1 MNVRSVGLL
10 LLPALLIG
18 SGWLARSQYS
28 SKFNEKLHNTV
39 QRNLDNEFIQIE
51 KEAKLLIEDQLSGSS
66 GAWDE
71 ARHFFL
77 QVDGNTVVVWNR
89 TTFLP
94 DIGSLTS
101 IDSISFIESP
111 RGASLIKRWAIDDG
125 SSLFCVL
132 MLTDHYPII
141 NNFLSSQWNA
151 AIFPER
157 DIQILGPYHSE
168 GRPVFVSGKL
178 AFRILPQNVQ
188 AHESTFSFLLLLTG
202 FSFLLYG
209 WWRLKEIC
217 EQKLACDLSFAI
229 LFVGLLTT
237 RLGMIMIGL
246 PALYRPGEIFDP
258 KIFASSA
265 LNGSIGDLFFNC
277 VALLILIG
285 YLFFNFRKFRIV
297 KWLLRLDGFYRMA
310 AGTLCLL
317 ACFFA
322 LLFPYDFIEAIYHNS
337 TLSLD
342 IIQTLSFD
350 AVRMMAL
357 SSVLA
362 ACISSFLFIHAF
374 FSLSS
379 HLIGR
384 KRLFFFIALLIS
396 SAAFGLQFYIF
407 ERNLSV
413 TLILG
418 VLFFSVLRGSKLY
431 RTVFKISFQLFIY
444 LIFSLI
450 IYCFQNGYAVRTFYK
465 EHQVQDQFRFGKD
478 FLTERDVLGE
488 YLLNQAR
495 ERIGK
500 DQFIQIRMASPFM
513 NKSAVVDKIRRVHL
527 SNYFDRYEINITTHN
542 EEGVNAGTPAAD
554 KDGKSLGKNKNFVPT
569 GYPGISYANVSDG
582 NAVKRYHV
590 AIPVFYQRPAGW
602 VALDLSLKRVIPDNV
617 YPELL
622 VDNRFSQIYRNRD
635 FSYAVFLKGELISSF
650 GLFNFGRDFQRKQ
663 IQNPDL
669 YTTGIDDNGYRHIGI
684 EDLDGSVAIVS
695 AADYSWFYFV
705 TNFSF
710 WFVFG
715 LIFLFIGQGI
725 LGVYS
730 YFKGEKFNYTARI
743 QLFIFFAFLL
753 PVLAVSITT
762 LTLIGR
768 SNEEAIKKDFL
779 ERSIT
784 LSHRIANLISADSAR
799 TNMGANLERLIE
811 ENVTSSKIDISV
823 YSKEGKLLA
832 TSQPSLFDDQL
843 ISPLIDRSA
852 WKKIVM
858 QGETQTV
865 TNEQIGRLQ
874 YSCAYS
880 AVLSPETG
888 RLEAIVG
895 LPFFESAT
903 FLQRSQSLILSN
915 ILIVFVVVF
924 ILFSLLSYWASSSL
938 TFPIKFITK
947 TLGQTTLTGQNKP
960 LQWNSSDEIGTLVKE
975 YNRMVENLKE
985 SKRALAQSE
994 KESAWREMAKQV
1006 AHEIKN
1012 PLTPMKLTLQQM
1024 EQALKS
1030 GNLPIE
1036 KSQKSVDVLLKQV
1049 NILNEIAASFSTFA
1063 NMPTPSLQKLDL
1075 NTLLHDVVILF
1086 STSLEGRIHFTP
1098 VENSPLVSADSTS
1111 LSRAISNI
1119 IINALQA
1126 KRENQEVL
1134 MVNISGAIRLDTVV
1148 ITIRD
1153 NGRGMD
1159 KGVQE
1164 RIFQPQFTT
1173 KQSGSGLGLAITKQI
1188 IGQAGGKIWF
1198 ESSVNQGTTFFIE
1211 LPLGN

>member
-1 MNVRSVGLL
+1 MNVRSIGLL
-10 LLPALLIG
+10 LLSGLLIG
-18 SGWLARSQYS
+18 SGWLVRLQYS
-28 SKFNEKLHNTV
+28 AKFKEKLQDAV
-39 QRNLDNEFIQIE
+39 QRNLADEFIQIE
-51 KEAKLLIEDQLSGSS
+51 KEAKLLIEDQLFVSS
-66 GAWDE
+66 QAWDE
-71 ARHFFL
+71 AKHFFL
-77 QVDGNTVVVWNR
+77 QVDGYTIVVWNR

-94 DIGSLTS
+94 DIGQLAS
-101 IDSISFIESP
+101 IDSISFIDSP

-132 MLTDHYPII
+132 TLSDHYPII
-141 NNFLSSQWNA
+141 NNFLSPQWNT
-151 AIFPER
+151 AIFPEK
-157 DIQILGPYHSE
+157 DIQILGPYESAGH
-168 GRPVFVSGKL
+168 PVFVNGKPV
-178 AFRILPQNVQ
+178 FRILPQNLQ
-188 AHESTFSFLLLLTG
+188 AHESTFSFLLILTG
-202 FSFLLYG
+202 FSLLLYV
-209 WWRLKEIC
+209 WWRLKQVF
-217 EQKLACDLSFAI
+217 EQKLAYDMAFFV
-229 LFVGLLTT
+229 LFTGLLSI

-246 PALYRPGEIFDP
+246 PGLYLPDEIFDP
-258 KIFASSA
+258 KVFASSS
-265 LNGSIGDLFFNC
+265 LNRSMGDLFFNC
-277 VALLILIG
+277 VALLILVG
-285 YLFFNFRKFRIV
+285 YLFLDFRKFKVV
-297 KWLLRLDGFYRMA
+297 KWLLRLEGFYRSL
-310 AGTLCLL
+310 AGALCLL
-317 ACFFA
+317 TCFFA

-350 AVRMMAL
+350 VVRMVAL
-357 SSVLA
+357 GAVLT
-362 ACISSFLFIHAF
+362 ACISSFLFIHVF
-374 FSLSS
+374 FSLGN

-384 KRLFFFIALLIS
+384 KNISFVIVLLIA
-396 SAAFGLQFYIF
+396 SAVFGLQFYTF

-418 VLFFSVLRGSKLY
+418 VFFFYVLRSSKLY
-431 RTVFKISFQLFIY
+431 KTVFKVSFQLFIY

-450 IYCFQNGYAVRTFYK
+450 VYCFQNGYAVRTFYK
-465 EHQVQDQFRFGKD
+465 ERQIQDQFRFGKD
-478 FLTERDVLGE
+478 FLTENDVLGE
-488 YLLNQAR
+488 YLLDQAR
-495 ERIGK
+495 DRIGK

-513 NKSAVVDKIRRVHL
+513 SKSAVVDKIRRVHL
-527 SNYFDRYEINITTHN
+527 SNYFDRYEIKITTHN
-542 EEGVNAGTPAAD
+542 EDGGNSKAFVAD
-554 KDGKSLGKNKNFVPT
+554 DDGLGLSKPVNFVAT

-582 NAVKRYHV
+582 NTVKRYHV
-590 AIPVFYQRPAGW
+590 AIPVYYQRPAGW

-635 FSYAVFLKGELISSF
+635 FSYAVFLKEELISRF
-650 GLFNFGRDFQRKQ
+650 GHFNFGRDFQRKQ
-663 IQNPDL
+663 IKNPDL
-669 YTTGIDDNGYRHIGI
+669 YTTGIDDRGYHHIGI
-684 EDLDGSVAIVS
+684 EDHDGSVAIIS

-715 LIFLFIGQGI
+715 LVFLFIGQGI
-725 LGVYS
+725 MGVYS

-768 SNEEAIKKDFL
+768 SNEESIKKDFL
-779 ERSIT
+779 ERSNT
-784 LSHRIANLISADSAR
+784 LSNRIANLISTDSAK
-799 TNMGANLERLIE
+799 TNLGSNLERLIE
-811 ENVTSSKIDISV
+811 ENVASSKVDISV

-832 TSQPSLFDDQL
+832 TSQPALFDDQL
-843 ISPLIDRSA
+843 ISPLIDRDA
-852 WKKIVM
+852 WKKIVL
-858 QGETQTV
+858 QGEIQTV

-880 AVLSPETG
+880 SVLSPETG

-947 TLGQTTLTGQNKP
+947 TLGQTTLTGQNKL

-975 YNRMVENLKE
+975 YNRMVENLEE
-985 SKRALAQSE
+985 SKRVLAQSE

-1030 GNLPIE
+1030 GNLPVE

-1049 NILNEIAASFSTFA
+1049 NILNEIAASFSAFA
-1063 NMPTPSLQKLDL
+1063 NMPTPSLQKVDL
-1075 NTLLHDVVILF
+1075 NKLLQDVVTLF
-1086 STSLEGRIHFTP
+1086 STATEGRINFILIEH
-1098 VENSPLVSADSTS
+1098 SPSVSADLTS
-1111 LSRAISNI
+1111 LSRAFSNM

-1126 KRENQEVL
+1126 KRETQDVL
-1134 MVNISGAIRLDTVV
+1134 EINISGVIRIDTVV

-1153 NGRGMD
+1153 NGKGMSQE
-1159 KGVQE
+1159 VQE

-1188 IGQAGGKIWF
+1188 IGQTGGKIWF
-1198 ESSVNQGTTFFIE
+1198 ESTSNQGTSFNIE
-1211 LPLGN
+1211 LPLAN